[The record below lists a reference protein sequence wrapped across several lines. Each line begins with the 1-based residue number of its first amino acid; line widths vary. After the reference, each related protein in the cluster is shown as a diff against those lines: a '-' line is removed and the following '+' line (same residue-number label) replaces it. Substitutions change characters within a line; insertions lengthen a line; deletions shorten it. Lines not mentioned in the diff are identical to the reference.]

1 MSFFNSIFNILRF
14 NKKNWKAVVL
24 CIFTATVFWFFN
36 ALNKEYTTTISF
48 PLEFDYNRDRYIPV
62 KPLPQDVR
70 INVTGIGWN
79 LFRRSARV
87 KVPPL
92 VIPLERPAD
101 VRKIVGS
108 TLPVFFANQL
118 SDFQINFVITD
129 TLTLAIEPKATRKVG
144 LTLDDPTSLFQ
155 NGHTLISP
163 ILIIPD
169 SIIVEGPERLILGM
183 EDPVSLKIPQQN
195 IEGNFTETIPIEI
208 PGGAL
213 IRRAP
218 SAVEVSFQV
227 DQLVEVTDSVML
239 ELVNLP
245 DKASPYLQNKKM
257 PIVIAVPQSMLN
269 FYDADSLKAVVD
281 LSDFTRGNKK
291 VLPDV
296 KGLPPF
302 TQIIR
307 LDSVF
312 IKR

>member
-79 LFRRSARV
+79 LFRRSTRV

-92 VIPLERPAD
+92 VIPLDRPTD

-129 TLTLAIEPKATRKVG
+129 TLTLAIEPKASRKVS
-144 LTLDDPTSLFQ
+144 LKLHDPASLFQ
-155 NGHTLISP
+155 ADHTLISP
-163 ILIIPD
+163 IHIIPD
-169 SIIVEGPERLILGM
+169 SIIVEGPERLIRGL
-183 EDPVSLKIPQQN
+183 EDPVSLRIPLRN
-195 IEGNFTETIPIEI
+195 IDGNYTETIPVDI

-213 IRRAP
+213 IRRDP
-218 SAVEVSFQV
+218 PMVEVSFQV
-227 DQLVEVTDSVML
+227 DKLVQVTDSIIL
-239 ELVNLP
+239 ELINLP
-245 DKASPYLQNKKM
+245 DQAKPYIQNKRM
-257 PIVIAVPQSMLN
+257 PIIIAVPQSMLN
-269 FYDADSLKAVVD
+269 FYVPDSVKAVVD

-291 VLPDV
+291 VLPKL

-302 TQIIR
+302 TQVIK